1 MLFRSSA
8 AQLLMQAV
16 HLPVRHTDH
25 LLQPFAVLAQ
35 ARLLDYAGCT
45 CAHWVETVL
54 IQATPPGASD
64 GGVGSRPM
72 GRAQSFTETENLM
85 GMPSDVR

>member
-1 MLFRSSA
+1 
-8 AQLLMQAV
+8 MQAI

-25 LLQPFAVLAQ
+25 LLQPFSMLAQ

-45 CAHWVETVL
+45 RARWVETVL

-64 GGVGSRPM
+64 GGIGSRPM
-72 GRAQSFTETENLM
+72 GCVQSLTETENLM